1 MKNALKL
8 SLVLGSLSILYLILV
23 VVNYFYALPAFYAY
37 GIVGCILTILFF
49 SILLQNAASSS
60 PLKWPLISLV
70 GMGVL
75 SLVNDGLITAINLK
89 PVVDEQS
96 YQAYLELFKW
106 YKVIYVLSMVLT
118 AIGYVWFGLFF
129 KKGSVVQI
137 SAFLI
142 PVILVADFIWAKL
155 NSVLF
160 TDYSDIIEKEQIRM
174 LSVGVIFNICKTIF
188 YYSFYKYN
196 QSYGRN

>member
-8 SLVLGSLSILYLILV
+8 SLVLGSLSILYLILG

-37 GIVGCILTILFF
+37 SIVGGILTLLFF

-75 SLVNDGLITAINLK
+75 SLVNNGLVTAINLK

-106 YKVIYVLSMVLT
+106 YNVIYVLSMVLT

-142 PVILVADFIWAKL
+142 PVILIAGFIWAKL
-155 NSVLF
+155 NLALF
-160 TDYSDIIEKEQIRM
+160 TDYSDIIEKEQIRR
-174 LSVGVIFNICKTIF
+174 LSVVVIFNTCRTIF

>member
-8 SLVLGSLSILYLILV
+8 SLVLGSLSILYLILG

-37 GIVGCILTILFF
+37 GIVGGILTLLFF

-75 SLVNDGLITAINLK
+75 SLVVDCLITVINLK

-96 YQAYLELFKW
+96 YQAFLELFKW
-106 YKVIYVLSMVLT
+106 YNVIYVLSIVLT

-142 PVILVADFIWAKL
+142 PVILIADIIWAKR

-174 LSVGVIFNICKTIF
+174 LSVVVIFNTCKTIF

>member
-8 SLVLGSLSILYLILV
+8 SLVLGSLSILYLILG

-37 GIVGCILTILFF
+37 GIAGGILTLLFF

-70 GMGVL
+70 GVGVL
-75 SLVNDGLITAINLK
+75 SLVDDCLVTAINLK

-106 YKVIYVLSMVLT
+106 YNVIHVLSMVLT

-142 PVILVADFIWAKL
+142 PVILIADFIWAKR
-155 NSVLF
+155 NSVLL
-160 TDYSDIIEKEQIRM
+160 TDYSDIIEKGQIRM
-174 LSVGVIFNICKTIF
+174 LSVVVILNTCKTIF

>member
-8 SLVLGSLSILYLILV
+8 SLVLGSLSILYLILG

-37 GIVGCILTILFF
+37 GIVDSILTLLFF

-60 PLKWPLISLV
+60 PLKWPLIFLV
-70 GMGVL
+70 GVGVL
-75 SLVNDGLITAINLK
+75 SLVNDCLVTAVNLK

-106 YKVIYVLSMVLT
+106 YNVIYVLSMVLT
-118 AIGYVWFGLFF
+118 AIGYVWFGFFF

-142 PVILVADFIWAKL
+142 PVILVADFIWSKL
-155 NSVLF
+155 NSVLV
-160 TDYSDIIEKEQIRM
+160 TDYSDLIEKQQIRM
-174 LSVGVIFNICKTIF
+174 LSVVVILNTCKTIF

>member
-8 SLVLGSLSILYLILV
+8 SLVLGSLSILYLILG

-37 GIVGCILTILFF
+37 SVVGGILTLLFF

-75 SLVNDGLITAINLK
+75 SLVNNGLVTAINLK

-106 YKVIYVLSMVLT
+106 YNVIYVLSMVLT

-142 PVILVADFIWAKL
+142 PVILIADFIWAKL
-155 NSVLF
+155 NPALF
-160 TDYSDIIEKEQIRM
+160 TDYSDIIEKEQIRR
-174 LSVGVIFNICKTIF
+174 LSVVVIFNTCRTIF

>member
-8 SLVLGSLSILYLILV
+8 SLVLGSLSILYLILG
-23 VVNYFYALPAFYAY
+23 VVNYFYALPAYYAY
-37 GIVGCILTILFF
+37 SFVGGILTLLFF

-70 GMGVL
+70 GVGVL
-75 SLVNDGLITAINLK
+75 SLVNDCLITAVNLK

-106 YKVIYVLSMVLT
+106 YNVNYVLSVVLT

-155 NSVLF
+155 NSALF

-174 LSVGVIFNICKTIF
+174 LSVVVIFNTCKTIF

>member
-8 SLVLGSLSILYLILV
+8 SLVLGSLSILYLILG

-37 GIVGCILTILFF
+37 GIVGGILTLLFF

-75 SLVNDGLITAINLK
+75 SLVNDCLMTAINLK

-96 YQAYLELFKW
+96 YQTYLELFKW
-106 YKVIYVLSMVLT
+106 YNVIYVLSMVLI
-118 AIGYVWFGLFF
+118 AIGYVWFGFFF

-142 PVILVADFIWAKL
+142 PVILVADFIWAKR
-155 NSVLF
+155 NSALF

-174 LSVGVIFNICKTIF
+174 LSVVVILNTCKTIF

>member
-1 MKNALKL
+1 M
-8 SLVLGSLSILYLILV
+8 I
-23 VVNYFYALPAFYAY
+23 F
-37 GIVGCILTILFF
+37 
-49 SILLQNAASSS
+49 
-60 PLKWPLISLV
+60 LV
-70 GMGVL
+70 GVGVL
-75 SLVNDGLITAINLK
+75 SLVGDCLITAITLK

-106 YKVIYVLSMVLT
+106 YNVIYVLSMVLT
-118 AIGYVWFGLFF
+118 AIGYVWFGFFF

-142 PVILVADFIWAKL
+142 PVILVADFIWSKL
-155 NSVLF
+155 NSVLV
-160 TDYSDIIEKEQIRM
+160 TDYSDLIEKQQIRM
-174 LSVGVIFNICKTIF
+174 LSVVVILNTCKTIF